1 MPATQ
6 FAEAR
11 AVAPSLNRTLPVG
24 VPEAEVT
31 VAVNVTICPKSD
43 GFADDATVVVV
54 GGAVTVKVF
63 DPVLAARKSSAAK
76 LADTPLL

>member
-6 FAEAR
+6 FAGAR
-11 AVAPSLNRTLPVG
+11 AVAPSLNKTLPVG
-24 VPEAEVT
+24 VPEAAVT

-54 GGAVTVKVF
+54 AAAVTVSVF
-63 DPVLAARKSSAAK
+63 EPVLAARKSSAAK
-76 LADTPLL
+76 LAETPLL